1 MTTRGGS
8 NSKTSCL
15 GSRVRRVPGARA
27 TTVHSD
33 VWDHCFA
40 LVGKNR
46 SSLSRFFYATL
57 SSCASVEKAPD
68 WKIWPMPL
76 PFPEVFRRKANRR
89 QPDIGRKLGVNFL
102 VLILNWLHWGGRGDF
117 PFGSVGLGT
126 KLNAKQW
133 SVARRFADWVDLWNK
148 HSEVDATAMGRSAA
162 KVESIEDVLRS
173 LGNAV
178 QCWGGDFGGYS
189 GGSPPAGEQLGSRY
203 GHPGVSVGTLASSVD
218 SLAKEVEPDRF
229 QFHGVPSFDPVPFL
243 DDNNR
248 LKLRGLRGLSI
259 LLVLQKIWWF
269 PFPLLGLDVERRI
282 K

>member
-1 MTTRGGS
+1 MTARGGL

-89 QPDIGRKLGVNFL
+89 QPDIGRKLGVNFFGANPEL
-102 VLILNWLHWGGRGDF
+102 ASLGWSWRF
-117 PFGSVGLGT
+117 PFWIG
-126 KLNAKQW
+126 W
-133 SVARRFADWVDLWNK
+133 
-148 HSEVDATAMGRSAA
+148 
-162 KVESIEDVLRS
+162 
-173 LGNAV
+173 
-178 QCWGGDFGGYS
+178 
-189 GGSPPAGEQLGSRY
+189 P
-203 GHPGVSVGTLASSVD
+203 GH
-218 SLAKEVEPDRF
+218 
-229 QFHGVPSFDPVPFL
+229 
-243 DDNNR
+243 
-248 LKLRGLRGLSI
+248 
-259 LLVLQKIWWF
+259 
-269 PFPLLGLDVERRI
+269 
-282 K
+282 